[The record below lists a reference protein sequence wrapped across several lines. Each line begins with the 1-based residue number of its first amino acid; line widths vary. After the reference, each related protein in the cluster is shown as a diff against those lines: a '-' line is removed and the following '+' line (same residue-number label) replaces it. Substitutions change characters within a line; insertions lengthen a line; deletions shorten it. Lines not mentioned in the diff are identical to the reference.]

1 VTHKGIGVLLIVA
14 PAIEPTRLIGVYLEK
29 AAAGEC
35 CAGKRRVSMS
45 YELHY
50 GKPAGS
56 QGGWDAKSEREK
68 SERETALTLA
78 IGLTMIL
85 LITRSVVGSLVGNLA
100 ACLGAARIR
109 NVPTSA

>member
-1 VTHKGIGVLLIVA
+1 
-14 PAIEPTRLIGVYLEK
+14 
-29 AAAGEC
+29 
-35 CAGKRRVSMS
+35 MS

-85 LITRSVVGSLVGNLA
+85 LITRTVVGSLVGNLA
-100 ACLGAARIR
+100 ACLGAE
-109 NVPTSA
+109 

>member
-1 VTHKGIGVLLIVA
+1 MNAVL
-14 PAIEPTRLIGVYLEK
+14 
-29 AAAGEC
+29 
-35 CAGKRRVSMS
+35 GKRPVSMS

-85 LITRSVVGSLVGNLA
+85 LITRTVVGSLVGNLA
-100 ACLGAARIR
+100 ACLGAE
-109 NVPTSA
+109 